1 MGDPKRILVVD
12 DDPDFNSSLSAILKK
27 NGFNT
32 EAAYDGKEGLE
43 KMRADRPDL
52 VILDVMMP
60 VMDGYTACRTMK
72 GDDALADIPVILL
85 TAVGS
90 HISSTKYTHQ
100 DGMDTEADDYVSKPT
115 TPEEILR
122 SVKNLLE

>member
-12 DDPDFNSSLSAILKK
+12 DDPDFVSSLSAILKK
-27 NGFNT
+27 NGFT
-32 EAAYDGKEGLE
+32 VEAAYDGKEGLE

-72 GDDALADIPVILL
+72 GDDSLVDIPVILL